1 MTAFLYLNDVE
12 EGGETRFTRVP
23 KKPQAKAPLKDS
35 SDWERLRW
43 PCPSAFTIA
52 SQRVHHCTQ
61 TARRSSKQCLS
72 RPAPAP
78 APNFSAL
85 HPVRGRSSCGRTC
98 STRTLTWA
106 TLSRD
111 TRRAPC
117 GAASSTGPTSGFTST
132 PSAPARYDLPPSP
145 RPVPRGWSSAASPI
159 RSRTGLFSAYSRGW
173 SGQSCEEEKGQ
184 HEAEAIVDTNAYS
197 AGCRQCEA
205 PYPLEATLRWFSG
218 YVAHCA
224 RG

>member
-23 KKPQAKAPLKDS
+23 KKPQAKAPVKDS

-61 TARRSSKQCLS
+61 TARRSSRPCLS

-145 RPVPRGWSSAASPI
+145 RPVPWGGAQLPHPSALAQGYSVPTQGDGLVKAAKKKRVSTKRKLLSTQMPTPPAAVSAKRRT
-159 RSRTGLFSAYSRGW
+159 RSRRPSDGSLGT
-173 SGQSCEEEKGQ
+173 
-184 HEAEAIVDTNAYS
+184 
-197 AGCRQCEA
+197 
-205 PYPLEATLRWFSG
+205 
-218 YVAHCA
+218 
-224 RG
+224 